1 MRAKEKHHA
10 PWVETEMRT
19 TIIRFLSVDVLATI
33 WQLSQFCCART
44 IFVVRARMH
53 YARALLHACTLAT
66 NALRVEVSRFAL
78 LPRTLG

>member
-10 PWVETEMRT
+10 PWVETKMRT
-19 TIIRFLSVDVLATI
+19 TIIPFLSVDVLATI
-33 WQLSQFCCART
+33 CQLSPFCCART

-53 YARALLHACTLAT
+53 YAMR
-66 NALRVEVSRFAL
+66 NELRVEVSRFAL